1 VSRPVIGFAG
11 MTHLGL
17 VSGVAAAEK
26 GFAVVCFDPDRDR
39 VSSISGGSL
48 PVSEPQLAELALKNA
63 ERIEFTSSAA
73 DLERS
78 EVIYV
83 AADVPTDDVGTSDLG
98 SINTL
103 LDIVF
108 SAASDDAVIV
118 VLSQVPPGFTRQRQ
132 VGNRP
137 LYYQA
142 ETLIFGRAVE
152 RALFP
157 ERYVIGSANPAA
169 PLPAPYAQ
177 FLAIHDC
184 PIVTMRY
191 ESAELAKIAIN
202 MCLVASLST
211 ANTLAELCEKIGADW
226 SEIVPALRLD
236 GRIGPH
242 SYLTPGLGIAGG
254 NLERDLATVC
264 DLADRYGTDAG
275 IVRAWIANSRHRKDW
290 AVETIKSALL
300 DDHPGATIAVW
311 GLAYKENT
319 HSIRGS
325 PSILT
330 ISKLAGTRLR
340 LHDPVVPG
348 SVTDH
353 ANAVR
358 ASDPLEALAGADAL
372 MILTPWPL
380 YREIAP
386 ADIAKAM
393 TGRIVLDPY
402 RVLDAERA
410 AVAGLDMFTL
420 GRAPLRG
427 EPA

>member
-1 VSRPVIGFAG
+1 MIGFAG

-73 DLERS
+73 DLERC
-78 EVIYV
+78 EVIFV
-83 AADVPTDDVGTSDLG
+83 APDVPTDDVGKSDLA

-108 SAASDDAVIV
+108 SAARNDTVVV
-118 VLSQVPPGFTRQRQ
+118 VLSQVPPGFTRERQ
-132 VGNRP
+132 VGNRT

-157 ERYVIGSANPAA
+157 ERYVIGSADPAA

-184 PIVTMRY
+184 PILTMRY
-191 ESAELAKIAIN
+191 ESAEVAKIAIN
-202 MCLVASLST
+202 MCLVASLSAT
-211 ANTLAELCEKIGADW
+211 NTLAELCEKIGADW

-236 GRIGPH
+236 RRIGPH
-242 SYLTPGLGIAGG
+242 SYLTPGLGIGGG

-300 DDHPGATIAVW
+300 DDHPDATIAVW

-330 ISKLAGTRLR
+330 ISKLPGTRLR

-348 SVTDH
+348 GVTDH

-372 MILTPWPL
+372 MILTPWPM

-386 ADIAKAM
+386 ADIVKAM
-393 TGRIVLDPY
+393 TGRTVLDPY
-402 RVLDAERA
+402 GVLDAARA
-410 AVAGLDMFTL
+410 SAAGLELFTL